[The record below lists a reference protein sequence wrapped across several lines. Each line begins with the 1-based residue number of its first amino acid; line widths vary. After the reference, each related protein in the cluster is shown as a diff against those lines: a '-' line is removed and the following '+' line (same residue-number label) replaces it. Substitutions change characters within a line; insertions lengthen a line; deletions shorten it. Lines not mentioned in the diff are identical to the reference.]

1 MLGFESLPAGD
12 TRWLYGE
19 HLDLVVFV
27 MQLVLLFTVVIGII
41 RMRHR
46 AWLYSLAAAL
56 FCGAYMT
63 VNSQQSYLGVIML
76 MLIIPA
82 SF

>member
-1 MLGFESLPAGD
+1 
-12 TRWLYGE
+12 
-19 HLDLVVFV
+19 
-27 MQLVLLFTVVIGII
+27 MQLVLLITVVIGII

-46 AWLYSLAAAL
+46 AWLYALAAAL

-76 MLIIPA
+76 MLIIPGFFLA
-82 SF
+82 LRPATQQLITSVIDPDNVF